1 MDRAVLDASA
11 ILAALG
17 NEPGADLVFEHIS
30 HAAVSTV
37 NLAEVQSKLIER
49 GFSPDEAWESAL
61 SFAREVFV
69 FDAQQ
74 ASTAGRLVPFTRPFG
89 LSLGDRA
96 CLALAITL
104 KAPAYTTDR
113 IWANLHLDVDVRLLR

>member
-11 ILAALG
+11 ILAAIG
-17 NEPGADLVFEHIS
+17 NEPGADLVSEHIS

-37 NLAEVQSKLIER
+37 NLAEAQSKLIER
-49 GFSPDEAWESAL
+49 RLPPGEAWESAL

-69 FDAQQ
+69 FDAEQ
-74 ASTAGRLVPFTRPFG
+74 ASIAGGLIPFTRPFG

-96 CLALAITL
+96 CLALVITL
-104 KAPAYTTDR
+104 RAPVYTTDR
-113 IWANLHLDVDVRLLR
+113 LWANLNLNVDIRLLR